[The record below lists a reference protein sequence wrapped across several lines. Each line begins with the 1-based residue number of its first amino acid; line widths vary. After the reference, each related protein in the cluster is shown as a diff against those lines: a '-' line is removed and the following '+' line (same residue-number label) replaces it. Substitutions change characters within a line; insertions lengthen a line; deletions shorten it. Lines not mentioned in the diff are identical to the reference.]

1 MNEIKLEAKSQ
12 NEKIIL
18 AYLKE
23 FATPMLVE
31 RINAGPKTLAQCWNY
46 IMAEARKSAVNG
58 CACIEDKVVYG
69 WATHFFEE
77 EDIDGEKY
85 NKSVAAKVAKS
96 IEDEQVKK
104 ERKYEEKVIAE
115 EEKKTKPKSKKADVP
130 QLDQFSFD
138 DLFG

>member
-1 MNEIKLEAKSQ
+1 MNEINLKAKTN

-18 AYLKE
+18 AYLNE
-23 FATPMLVE
+23 NASQMLVE
-31 RINAGPKTLAQCWNY
+31 RINAGTKTLAQCWNY
-46 IMAEARKSAVNG
+46 IMSEARKSAVNG

-85 NKSVAAKVAKS
+85 NKSEAAKVTKS
-96 IEDEQVKK
+96 NEEK
-104 ERKYEEKVIAE
+104 EVEKYEEKVIAE
-115 EEKKTKPKSKKADVP
+115 EKKAKQRIKKADVP